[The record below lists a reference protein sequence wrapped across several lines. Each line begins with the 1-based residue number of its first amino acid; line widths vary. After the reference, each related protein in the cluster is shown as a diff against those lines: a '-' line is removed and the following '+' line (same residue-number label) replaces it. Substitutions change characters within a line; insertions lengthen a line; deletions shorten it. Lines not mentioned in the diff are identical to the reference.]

1 TSVLGGSIRRREDPA
16 LVRGKGRYTDDITMA
31 GMLHVAFVRSPYA
44 HARITSIDTSQA
56 VAMEGV
62 HTVFTGEDVRGLG
75 PLLAQVPV
83 GKLRPLL
90 ADGVVKHA
98 GESVAMVVA
107 ETRYL
112 AQDA

>member
-1 TSVLGGSIRRREDPA
+1 MTATTSVLGGSIRRREDPA

-62 HTVFTGEDVRGLG
+62 HTVFTGEDVRGLIPG
-75 PLLAQVPV
+75 RHEC
-83 GKLRPLL
+83 G
-90 ADGVVKHA
+90 A
-98 GESVAMVVA
+98 GYFARRRNSI
-107 ETRYL
+107 TSS
-112 AQDA
+112 